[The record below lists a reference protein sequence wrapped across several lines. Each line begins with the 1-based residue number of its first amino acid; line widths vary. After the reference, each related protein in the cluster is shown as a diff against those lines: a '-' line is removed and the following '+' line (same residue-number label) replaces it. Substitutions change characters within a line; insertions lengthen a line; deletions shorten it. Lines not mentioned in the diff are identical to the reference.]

1 MTREEYK
8 TQRLG
13 AKIGELTTNIL
24 DLEFAVQYLSEEN
37 SRLKTEIERL
47 NAAIEPK
54 KVNDV
59 EPK

>member
-13 AKIGELTTNIL
+13 AKIGELTANIL

-47 NAAIEPK
+47 NDVLEPK
-54 KVNDV
+54 KVNV
-59 EPK
+59 EAK

>member
-37 SRLKTEIERL
+37 SKLKTEIERL
-47 NAAIEPK
+47 NAALEPK
-54 KVNDV
+54 KVDDV
-59 EPK
+59 ESK